1 MSENKITSINCTPV
15 RPSFAGVDRQKLE
28 ETTELLRG
36 INVDKIKRGNLD
48 EDTVDRIKDYVKN
61 IDVNPDSKVQGP
73 LKTFVLSL
81 LTLGTGMLVTK
92 GTAGKLFYQ
101 FQKKA
106 WSKPI
111 FDKLGVN
118 LQKVTTKLSEKAALN
133 ETAGAARKYFFK
145 ALNHIAQKA
154 NKFAEK
160 GLDVAKDTPEFL
172 SAKAKKLTESAV
184 DFIGA
189 ATGLTTTGLA
199 LSVDK
204 DNNGRSDIL
213 EARTTEDKKTQKAVL
228 DFATTVLDAV

>member
-1 MSENKITSINCTPV
+1 MSENNIKAINCAPI
-15 RPSFAGVDRQKLE
+15 RPSFAGVDRHKLE

-36 INVDKIKRGNLD
+36 IDVNKIKNGNLD
-48 EDTVDRIKDYVKN
+48 EDTVEQIKDYVKN
-61 IDVNPDSKVQGP
+61 IEVNPDSKVQGP

-118 LQKVTTKLSEKAALN
+118 LQKISEKLATKAQVN

-145 ALNHIAQKA
+145 GLNYLSEKA

-172 SAKAKKLTESAV
+172 GAKAKKLAETTV

-204 DNNGRSDIL
+204 DENGRSDIL